1 MNRTLLLILCDF
13 LLLTLLALTRWETA
27 EPERPVAETVEI
39 EPGDEAVTVA
49 DDIVALMQ
57 QSFDEQ
63 AAAQAELEAER
74 ARLEA
79 EKAAEAAEL
88 QAQLEQRRRAL
99 RAAAAEIAQRDNSLS
114 QLEQERANLTQNLE
128 STQKQAAQLNQTL
141 AQRERE
147 AAASRARLEQ
157 LQRDLEARE
166 AEAAERAAEV
176 ARLAE
181 EQAAARAE
189 IENLS
194 VAVRVA
200 EQEKTLLRE
209 TAETYREQAEIE
221 REERMRVQETTVQLA
236 EGVGQLAEKSAEITA
251 EIRDNRPINANTLF
265 SEFLLNRVPTAFA
278 AVRPGMFGSAVD
290 RTDRTRTVLVTDGET
305 TYAVMHVEASPFNFS
320 EPPSDWTRI
329 DVQLERDGVAVRP
342 PALHFLA
349 RDPRVI
355 ALPLADDE
363 AAGLGVKVY
372 ELASDPFR
380 FPEAVLINN
389 GGQGYGEVPFKLEAS
404 LPGYVRMDSGFVRRL
419 VGDFPPSQGD
429 LVLSKTGRLLGIMVT
444 GDLCALL
451 DDLSPQATLRTGD
464 TQDQSEAEILQ
475 SLRDRYPRN
484 RPTGPRGPR

>member
-27 EPERPVAETVEI
+27 EPERPVTATVEI

-74 ARLEA
+74 ARLEE
-79 EKAAEAAEL
+79 EKAAEAATL

-99 RAAAAEIAQRDNSLS
+99 RAAAGEIAQRDNALS
-114 QLEQERANLTQNLE
+114 QLEQDRQNLAQNLE
-128 STQKQAAQLNQTL
+128 STREQASQLNQTL
-141 AQRERE
+141 AVKERE

-166 AEAAERAAEV
+166 AEAAARAAEV
-176 ARLAE
+176 ARLAA

-189 IENLS
+189 IENLN

-209 TAETYREQAEIE
+209 TAETYREQAEVE
-221 REERMRVQETTVQLA
+221 RQERMRVQETTVQLA

-265 SEFLLNRVPTAFA
+265 SEFLLNRVPTSFA
-278 AVRPGMFGSAVD
+278 AVRPGMFGSDVT
-290 RTDRTRTVLVTDGET
+290 RTDSTRTILVTAGET
-305 TYAVMHVEASPFNFS
+305 TYAVMHIEASPFNFS
-320 EPPSDWTRI
+320 EPPSNWNRI
-329 DVQLERDGVAVRP
+329 EVRLQRDGAEVRP

-349 RDPRVI
+349 RDPRVV
-355 ALPLADDE
+355 ALPLTAEE
-363 AAGLGVKVY
+363 AASLGVKVY
-372 ELASDPFR
+372 ELAGDPFR

-389 GGQGYGEVPFKLEAS
+389 GGQGYGEVPFKLEAA
-404 LPGYVRMDSGFVRRL
+404 LPGYVRMDNGFVRRL

-451 DDLSPQATLRTGD
+451 DDLSAQATFRTGD
-464 TQDQSEAEILQ
+464 TREQNEIDILQ
-475 SLRDRYPRN
+475 SLRDRYSRS
-484 RPTGPRGPR
+484 RPDVPRGPR